1 MFPKQRKR
9 RLRNSDSIRKIVSE
23 INLTVNDLIT
33 PIFLTEGEKIKEE
46 IESMPGYF
54 RLSLDL
60 LEEEIDSLWGLGLKA
75 VLLFAKIP
83 NKLKDNK
90 GTEALNENGLM
101 QKGIKLIKSI
111 NPEILVISDVALD
124 PYSSYGHDGIVL
136 DNKIVND
143 ETNKVLSKMALS
155 HAKAGV
161 DFVSPSDMMD
171 GRIGEIR
178 SVLENNGF
186 KNTGIMSY
194 SVKYA
199 SNLYSPFRDAL
210 SSSPGFGDKK
220 TYQMDFHNRKEAIS
234 ETLLD
239 IDEGADIVI
248 VKPGIFYLDI
258 ISDLNTKINQPIA
271 AYQVSGEYAMLKAAQ
286 SKGWI
291 DYDSVIYENL
301 IAFKRAGCSM
311 IITYCAKDV
320 ARILNS
326 RNINFFLIILRLYIL
341 KFDLLVKEG

>member
-9 RLRNSDSIRKIVSE
+9 RLRNSNSIRKIVSE
-23 INLTVNDLIT
+23 NNLTVNDLVT
-33 PIFLTEGEKIKEE
+33 PIFLTEGKKVKEE

-60 LEEEIDSLWGLGLKA
+60 LEEEINSLWKLGLKA

-111 NPEILVISDVALD
+111 NPQILVISDVALD

-136 DNKIVND
+136 DNKILND

-178 SVLENNGF
+178 SALENNGF

-210 SSSPGFGDKK
+210 SSNPGFGDKK

-248 VKPGIFYLDI
+248 VKPGTFYLDI
-258 ISDLNTKINQPIA
+258 ISYLNTKINQPIA

-291 DYDSVIYENL
+291 DYDSVVYENMV
-301 IAFKRAGCSM
+301 AFKRAGCSM

-326 RNINFFLIILRLYIL
+326 KKY
-341 KFDLLVKEG
+341 

>member
-23 INLTVNDLIT
+23 INLTVNDLVT
-33 PIFLTEGEKIKEE
+33 PIFLTEGEKVKEE

-54 RLSLDL
+54 RLSLDF
-60 LEEEIDSLWGLGLKA
+60 LEEEINLLWKLGLKA

-83 NKLKDNK
+83 DKIKDNK

-101 QKGIKLIKSI
+101 QKGIKLIKSV
-111 NPEILVISDVALD
+111 NPEFLVISDVALD

-136 DNKIVND
+136 DNKILND

-178 SVLENNGF
+178 TTLENNGF

-210 SSSPGFGDKK
+210 SSNPGFGDKK

-258 ISDLNTKINQPIA
+258 ISDLNAKINQPIA
-271 AYQVSGEYAMLKAAQ
+271 AYQVSVEYAMLKAAE

-301 IAFKRAGCSM
+301 IAFKRSGCSM
-311 IITYCAKDV
+311 IITYCAKDM

-326 RNINFFLIILRLYIL
+326 
-341 KFDLLVKEG
+341 K